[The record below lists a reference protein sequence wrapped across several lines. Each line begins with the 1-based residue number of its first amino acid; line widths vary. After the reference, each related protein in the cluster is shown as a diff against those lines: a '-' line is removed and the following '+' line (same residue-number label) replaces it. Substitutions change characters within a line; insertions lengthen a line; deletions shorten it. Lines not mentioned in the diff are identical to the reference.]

1 MPWKESRIVD
11 QRLQFLSSY
20 QKEEMSVSDLC
31 REFGVSRQT
40 GYRWIN
46 RYKEVGPEGLLNRS
60 SKPNGCSHATTEA
73 IENEIFALRSKHPSW
88 GARKL
93 KARLEML
100 DPEVNWP
107 AASTFGN
114 ILRRA
119 GLTSPKRK
127 KRRTTPY
134 SEPFSEVTAPN
145 QLWCMDFKGYFSTG
159 DGTRC
164 DPFTITDA
172 HSRYLIR
179 CQTVSRMDFD
189 QVRAVCEAAMREYGM
204 PLRIRTDNGAPFA
217 GAGLLGLSKLSLGW
231 MKLGIVHER
240 IQPGRPQQNGRHE
253 RMHRTLKE
261 ETTKP
266 PALTLRLQQK
276 KFDGFRQMFNHER
289 PHEGL
294 NNKTPGSIYQ
304 PSSMMLPRA
313 LVGYVYP
320 KGFVI
325 RRVNNSG
332 DISWHKGRVFV
343 SQVLR
348 FEDLGFELVA
358 EDFYKVFFRDI
369 EFGEFEVET
378 LRFRPIRL
386 PQ

>member
-20 QKEEMSVSDLC
+20 QKKEMSLSDLC
-31 REFGVSRQT
+31 REFGVSRPT

-46 RYKEVGPEGLLNRS
+46 RYKEVGPEGLLDRS
-60 SKPNGCSHATTEA
+60 RKPHGCSHATSEATENA
-73 IENEIFALRSKHPSW
+73 ILALRSKHPSW

-93 KARLEML
+93 KARLEKVQ
-100 DPEVNWP
+100 PRVNWP

-114 ILRRA
+114 ILHRA
-119 GLTSPKRK
+119 GLTNPKQK
-127 KRRTTPY
+127 KRRTTPC

-145 QLWCMDFKGYFSTG
+145 ELWCMDFKGYFSTG

-179 CQTVSRMDFD
+179 CQTVSRMDLS
-189 QVRAVCEAAMREYGM
+189 QVVAVCEAAMREYGM
-204 PLRIRTDNGAPFA
+204 PARIRTDNGAPFA
-217 GAGLLGLSKLSLGW
+217 GTGLLGLSKLSLSW
-231 MKLGIVHER
+231 TKMGIVHER

-261 ETTKP
+261 DTTKP

-276 KFDGFRQMFNHER
+276 KFDRFRQIFNHER

-294 NNKTPGSIYQ
+294 NNETPASLYQRSSI
-304 PSSMMLPRA
+304 MFPRV
-313 LVGYVYP
+313 LTPFTYP
-320 KGFVI
+320 RGFQT
-325 RRVNNSG
+325 RRVNTSG
-332 DISWHKGRVFV
+332 DISWHKDRVFI
-343 SQVLR
+343 SQVFS
-348 FEDLGFELVA
+348 FEDLGFE
-358 EDFYKVFFRDI
+358 EMDEEIFRVYFREI
-369 EFGEFEVET
+369 ELGELDVTE
-378 LRFRPIRL
+378 LRFRPVRAL
-386 PQ
+386 P

>member
-20 QKEEMSVSDLC
+20 QKEETSFADLC
-31 REFGVSRQT
+31 REFGVSRPT
-40 GYRWIN
+40 GYRWVN
-46 RYKEVGPEGLLNRS
+46 RYKEVGPEGLLDLSR
-60 SKPNGCSHATTEA
+60 KPHSCSHATPDA
-73 IENEIFALRSKHPSW
+73 IEQAILALRSRYPSW

-93 KARLEML
+93 RARLERL
-100 DPEVNWP
+100 EPNVEWP
-107 AASTFGN
+107 AASTFGK
-114 ILRRA
+114 ILNRA

-145 QLWCMDFKGYFSTG
+145 QLWCMDFKGYFSTV

-179 CQTVSRMDFD
+179 CQIVSRMDLS

-204 PLRIRTDNGAPFA
+204 PARIRTDNGAPFA
-217 GAGLLGLSKLSLGW
+217 GTGLLGLSKLSLGW
-231 MKLGIVHER
+231 MKMGIVHER

-261 ETTKP
+261 DTTKP
-266 PALTLRLQQK
+266 PAQIIRLQQK
-276 KFDGFRQMFNHER
+276 KFDRFRQMFNHER

-294 NNKTPGSIYQ
+294 NNETPGSLYQ
-304 PSSMMLPRA
+304 PSSVILPRI
-313 LVGYVYP
+313 LKEFIYP
-320 KGFVI
+320 KGFMT

-332 DISWHKGRVFV
+332 DISWHKDRVFISEV
-343 SQVLR
+343 FR
-348 FEDLGFELVA
+348 FEDLGLELVA
-358 EDFYKVFFRDI
+358 EASYKVYFREI
-369 EFGEFEVET
+369 EIGEFDVEA
-378 LRFRPIRL
+378 LRFRPVRL
-386 PQ
+386 AR